1 MGYVND
7 NDPNVSYASLPGD
20 SVPINPNLPPGYVM
34 AGLGQS
40 PVIPGSLTSPP
51 YSYYGNSTTMA
62 GQAGNGFPIQVGG
75 LSFPPLPNSLYF
87 NTLIGGGGGG
97 GGTDHRTEVAVAS
110 GGPFDFL
117 SVAEVTGSGPNG
129 ETIVTYTIDYDG
141 VQSTSNF
148 NAAVNECVSSGT
160 FRSFQ
165 VMNSNNGSVSA
176 TTATDNLFLLG
187 DWSSSVDDGS
197 QYLKTVATQ
206 PNSQDTIT
214 FSFERFL
221 PEKITADSGGILE
234 SGKKGGIL
242 KIEGGDGITT
252 KVLAA
257 DLSSEG
263 SNKDLKVVID
273 ADNTSLDQIELVVIT
288 AVGTSQTFTETG
300 GGNSI
305 TSNVYT
311 VAQVDIQS
319 SSTYTSGA
327 TGSLYDFSRNKNN
340 EPSQGAGATFTFQTL
355 EVGTVLPAKKVV
367 LSPTSTIWV
376 TGGVPTLNFSC

>member
-7 NDPNVSYASLPGD
+7 NDPNVSYSSLPGD
-20 SVPINPNLPPGYVM
+20 SVPIDPNLPPGYVM
-34 AGLGQS
+34 AGLGQTTA
-40 PVIPGSLTSPP
+40 IPGSLSSPP

-62 GQAGNGFPIQVGG
+62 GQMGNGFPIQGTG
-75 LSFPPLPNSLYF
+75 FAFPPLPNTLYF

-97 GGTDHRTEVAVAS
+97 GGTDHRTEIALGS
-110 GGPFDFL
+110 TQFNFL
-117 SVAEVTGSGPNG
+117 TSTSSVTTDSAGVITK
-129 ETIVTYTIDYDG
+129 TFTLDYDG
-141 VQSTSNF
+141 TASGSNF
-148 NAAVNECVSSGT
+148 FQAVNACVSTGSFVAFKNVTGNTGT
-160 FRSFQ
+160 VVAS
-165 VMNSNNGSVSA
+165 SS
-176 TTATDNLFLLG
+176 TDDLFLKG
-187 DWSSSVDDGS
+187 DWTSAVNDGS
-197 QYLKTVATQ
+197 QYLKAVAQ
-206 PNSQDTIT
+206 NLSSQDTVT

-300 GGNSI
+300 GGTSI

>member
-7 NDPNVSYASLPGD
+7 NDPNVSYSSLPGD
-20 SVPINPNLPPGYVM
+20 SVPIDPNLPPGYVM
-34 AGLGQS
+34 AGLGHT
-40 PVIPGSLTSPP
+40 PAIPGSLTSPP

-62 GQAGNGFPIQVGG
+62 GQMGNGFPIQGTG
-75 LSFPPLPNSLYF
+75 FAFPPLPNSLYF

-97 GGTDHRTEVAVAS
+97 GGGVDHRTVVTVPS
-110 GGPFDFL
+110 GGTYDFL
-117 SVAEVTGSGPNG
+117 TVSSSETTVGS
-129 ETIVTYTIDYDG
+129 TTTATYTLDYDG
-141 VQSTSNF
+141 IQTGDKFSQ
-148 NAAVNECVSSGT
+148 AVNACVSTGSFVAFKNVTGNTGT
-160 FRSFQ
+160 VVAS
-165 VMNSNNGSVSA
+165 SS
-176 TTATDNLFLLG
+176 TDDLFLKG
-187 DWSSSVDDGS
+187 DWTSAVNDGS
-197 QYLKTVATQ
+197 QYLKAVAQNLSSEDTV
-206 PNSQDTIT
+206 T

-252 KVLAA
+252 KVQAA

-305 TSNVYT
+305 TSNVYS

-340 EPSQGAGATFTFQTL
+340 EPAQGAGATFTFQTL

-367 LSPTSTIWV
+367 LSPTNTIWV